1 MTDRPLPHILA
12 PYPNESLF
20 SFGIRLMRANRLP
33 AGALPQVA
41 GRYASKEWP
50 ERPAALASGTS
61 FDLGRVA
68 TLSGNN
74 LAAIEA
80 LTFGPMLRRVYG
92 TQRPSIRALGV
103 VRFQLCVACWTGE
116 RELHR
121 LSHFLPGAFACDRH
135 LIALSGA
142 CGCAAPLSPSPES
155 VGRCPTCGKR
165 WSSFVAREL
174 TATERDLQRRLEI
187 AYAQAFGVDAGSGTR
202 GFGEMLQRLRSR
214 QGKTSA
220 ALPLYLSSVSIERM
234 VSIFLALGG
243 DAELVAELRAPTP
256 TACPNAACPRFD
268 LDACTGVI
276 ERHCPACGTR
286 FVGARI
292 LSTFDLDHGRP
303 RPSRTQVRR
312 AQRRLGRWR
321 HDLRLACADLA
332 ASGEPITIERAFAA
346 AGVPLNANLR
356 SPRRGLTAFVRQA
369 EARRSG
375 RETEGLGLPGLVRKK
390 VFSHDVAW
398 LSSFARS
405 HRVRRGIPEPVFRPL
420 RPPEMTREQWARFV
434 SDYLARKEPA
444 TQRSRT
450 IVCSLP
456 LEDREAGQ

>member
-12 PYPNESLF
+12 PYPDESLF

-50 ERPAALASGTS
+50 GRPAALASGTS
-61 FDLGRVA
+61 FDLARVA
-68 TLSGNN
+68 TLSGNS
-74 LAAIEA
+74 LAAVEA
-80 LTFGPMLRRVYG
+80 LTFAPVLRHVYG
-92 TQRPSIRALGV
+92 TQRPSIRSLGV

-121 LSHFLPGAFACDRH
+121 LPQFLPGAFACDRH
-135 LIALSGA
+135 LLALSGA
-142 CGCAAPLSPSPES
+142 CACGTPLSPSPDS
-155 VGRCPTCGKR
+155 VGRCPACGQR
-165 WSSFVAREL
+165 WSSLVAREL
-174 TATERDLQRRLEI
+174 TATERDLQRRLET

-214 QGKTSA
+214 QGQSSA

-243 DAELVAELRAPTP
+243 DAELVAELRAPAP

-268 LDACTGVI
+268 LDACTDVI

-286 FVGARI
+286 FVGNRI

-303 RPSRTQVRR
+303 RPSATQVRR

-356 SPRRGLTAFVRQA
+356 SPRLGLTAIARQA

-375 RETEGLGLPGLVRKK
+375 RETEGLGLPGLVRQK
-390 VFSHDVAW
+390 VFNHDVAW

-405 HRVRRGIPEPVFRPL
+405 NQVRRGIPEPVFRPL
-420 RPPEMTREQWARFV
+420 RPPEITPSRLAQFV
-434 SDYLARKEPA
+434 FDYMARKE
-444 TQRSRT
+444 QGLHRSPS

-456 LEDREAGQ
+456 LEDHDAER